1 MFKTK
6 ILVKAT
12 QSSSPSS
19 FFLLPLSLPSSPSA
33 TDPPLSVELEILSW
47 KLSRKW
53 RLACL
58 AQPFEIL
65 VVYKKSQSDLV
76 DRVVSEFV
84 KFDPAIRIGVEEEIQ
99 SGSVI
104 AKALEIAL
112 RCAMLDHKWTCVG
125 DNTFVKSTF
134 STSEERANVCAV
146 NVQVQSEAS
155 DEVIFVVSPETLRFS
170 RHQIL
175 DLLSSKNMDKFGKK
189 GEVILESLNFSMAC
203 TTLPSLY
210 EGYVVGA
217 SKVLPEGE
225 SVDKFQDLL
234 SIKHGLI
241 LKSNY
246 YIAVQFSYGG
256 CLNKKWFPSSFVL
269 QGSGLTPAPKTIR
282 VSKAVLAF
290 ESFIG
295 LLEAWDFFGGGSL
308 IVKEQ
313 SLIGNG
319 EAILSWE
326 KVTDTLPQCIINAG
340 FSHKD
345 FRTPKP
351 YIGYFTEDNTLDR
364 NKENSLVLTDSD
376 SKDAPSPIDEVP
388 LGPNDMATAKKTLP
402 GKKQTPLLVPSFTKT
417 IRKTATKSSA
427 QIRSKGQATQVRA
440 TQENCQ
446 ITAKSQKKNENVFV
460 SSPIECAP
468 QSQSFTGLA
477 PAIKHVKETQG
488 NTNFASVRSVKL
500 TKKKDVTPDN
510 NFTAD
515 TIIVLQ
521 ADNPTKKSQ
530 NKTKKICFFL
540 SFYKLY
546 CGPVSKSIHFS

>member
-1 MFKTK
+1 MIFQNK

-19 FFLLPLSLPSSPSA
+19 FFLLPLSLPSSPST

-65 VVYKKSQSDLV
+65 LVYKKSQSDLV

-84 KFDPAIRIGVEEEIQ
+84 NFDPAIRIGVEEEVQ

-104 AKALEIAL
+104 ATALEIAL
-112 RCAMLDHKWTCVG
+112 RCAMLDHKWTCIG

-134 STSEERANVCAV
+134 STTEERTNVCAV

-155 DEVIFVVSPETLRFS
+155 DEVIFVISPETLRFS

-175 DLLSSKNMDKFGKK
+175 DLLSSQNMDKFEKK
-189 GEVILESLNFSMAC
+189 EVVILESLNFSMAC

-225 SVDKFQDLL
+225 SVDKFQDLW
-234 SIKHGLI
+234 SIKNGLI

-282 VSKAVLAF
+282 ISKAVLAF

-295 LLEAWDFFGGGSL
+295 LLEAWDFFGDGSL

-319 EAILSWE
+319 EAILTCE
-326 KVTDTLPQCIINAG
+326 KVADNLPQCIINAG
-340 FSHKD
+340 FIHKD
-345 FRTPKP
+345 PLSALVEFLFKMKLFRFRYGT
-351 YIGYFTEDNTLDR
+351 YRLSG
-364 NKENSLVLTDSD
+364 
-376 SKDAPSPIDEVP
+376 
-388 LGPNDMATAKKTLP
+388 
-402 GKKQTPLLVPSFTKT
+402 
-417 IRKTATKSSA
+417 SS
-427 QIRSKGQATQVRA
+427 
-440 TQENCQ
+440 
-446 ITAKSQKKNENVFV
+446 
-460 SSPIECAP
+460 
-468 QSQSFTGLA
+468 
-477 PAIKHVKETQG
+477 
-488 NTNFASVRSVKL
+488 
-500 TKKKDVTPDN
+500 
-510 NFTAD
+510 
-515 TIIVLQ
+515 
-521 ADNPTKKSQ
+521 
-530 NKTKKICFFL
+530 
-540 SFYKLY
+540 
-546 CGPVSKSIHFS
+546 